1 MLEKRAINF
10 LLVGEKIDPPRQ
22 YGKNALLHGDK
33 PMMTLFLTRKAEKLT
48 LKVHNHEV
56 IVLKFRFQ

>member
-22 YGKNALLHGDK
+22 YGKIVLLHCHK
-33 PMMTLFLTRKAEKLT
+33 PTMTLFTRKAEKLT
-48 LKVHNHEV
+48 LKVHNYEV
-56 IVLKFRFQ
+56 IVLRFQFQ